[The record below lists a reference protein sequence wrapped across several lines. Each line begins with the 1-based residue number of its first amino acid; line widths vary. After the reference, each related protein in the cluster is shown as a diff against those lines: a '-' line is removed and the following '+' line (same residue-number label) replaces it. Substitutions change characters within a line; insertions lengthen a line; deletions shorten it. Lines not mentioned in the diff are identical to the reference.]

1 MILYPMKI
9 REKSFF
15 DEEARLSE
23 LSAKG
28 DFLEK
33 LNAHINWER
42 FRGPVEQAMRNKN
55 PKGPGGRPPNDAVVM
70 VKTLILRELYQL
82 SDDALEYQIMDRLS
96 FQRFL
101 GLSLGD
107 DVPDAKAIWHYRNE
121 LSKHGVIAKLFRRFY
136 KELEKKEMIANKGV
150 IVDATFSEVLRQR
163 NNREENAEIK
173 DGKVPEDW
181 QKDENAAKLR
191 QKDTD
196 ARWTKKHGENHY
208 GYKNHVKV
216 DRKSKFIE
224 HYVVTSAEVHDSL
237 VLPDLLNPGDRGQS
251 VHGDSA
257 YRSEDIEAMLKR
269 RKLKSRIHE
278 KGYRNHP
285 LTKTQRERNR
295 RKSKTR
301 ARIEH
306 VFGFM
311 ENTMKVSRLRAIG
324 KQRIEGIIGLINLT
338 YNICRYIQLAK

>member
-1 MILYPMKI
+1 MKA

-15 DEEARLSE
+15 DEDNRLSE
-23 LSAKG
+23 LSRKG

-33 LNAHINWER
+33 LNSNIDWEI
-42 FRGPVEQAMRNKN
+42 FRQPVELAIRERN
-55 PKGPGGRPPNDAVVM
+55 PKGPGGRPPNDAVIM

-82 SDDALEYQIMDRLS
+82 SDDAIEFQILDRLS

-101 GLSLGD
+101 GLGLSD

-121 LSKHGVIAKLFRRFY
+121 LTNSGAISELFALFY
-136 KELEKKEMIANKGV
+136 QELEKKQIIANKGV
-150 IVDATFSEVLRQR
+150 IVDATFTEVPRQR
-163 NNREENAEIK
+163 NSREENKEIK
-173 DGKVPEDW
+173 KSNVPEQW
-181 QKDENAAKLR
+181 QSEEHEAKLR

-196 ARWTKKHGENHY
+196 ARWTKKNGQSHY

-216 DRKSKFIE
+216 DAKSKIIKS
-224 HYVVTSAEVHDSL
+224 YTVSSAEVHDSQETEA
-237 VLPDLLNPGDRGQS
+237 LLDDGDEGQPMY
-251 VHGDSA
+251 GDSA
-257 YRSEDIEAMLKR
+257 YRSEEIEEVLKKR
-269 RKLKSRIHE
+269 NMKSRIHE

-285 LTKTQRERNR
+285 LTKTQKKRNR
-295 RKSKTR
+295 TKSKTR

-311 ENTMKVSRLRAIG
+311 ENTMKITRLRAIG

-338 YNICRYIQLAK
+338 YNICRYVQLA